1 MSVNSVKFQL
11 KVIGELIEEQ
21 RDYLKRLFRREE
33 ELRAELT
40 DEIKKEA
47 KNVEMAEKTARNE

>member
-47 KNVEMAEKTARNE
+47 KDAEMAEKAARNE